1 MPVELHRFLSRLIG
15 TVVLTLVPV
24 IFTAFV
30 SMPMALSRHPGEPVA
45 VEPGQPA
52 RHMT

>member
-1 MPVELHRFLSRLIG
+1 MHAELHRFLARLSG

-30 SMPMALSRHPGEPVA
+30 SMPMALSRHPGEPVPA
-45 VEPGQPA
+45 GQLA
-52 RHMT
+52 RHMS